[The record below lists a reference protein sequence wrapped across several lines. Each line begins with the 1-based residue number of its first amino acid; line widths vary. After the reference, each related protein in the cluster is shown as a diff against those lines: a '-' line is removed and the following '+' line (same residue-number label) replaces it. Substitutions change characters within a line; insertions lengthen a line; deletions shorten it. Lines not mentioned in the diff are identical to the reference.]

1 VSAVETSPEEIDADH
16 RPDDEPALTPPG
28 ETAADSPS
36 AGKDSTATDAFTGSR
51 SRPRR
56 RRSWA
61 SIFGYRVLPAIVLLV
76 ALGAGYLKYHDSSA
90 RGADVARIESVQ
102 AAKDGAVAMLSYTP
116 GTAEATLT
124 AAQQRL
130 TGPFRDSYTSLI
142 HDVVIPGA
150 LQKQVTATATVP
162 AAASESATASHA
174 VVLVFVNQAIVVGA
188 DAPSDTASA
197 VEITLDKV
205 GDRWLISGFE
215 PK

>member
-1 VSAVETSPEEIDADH
+1 VSAVEPSTEVIDADEWA
-16 RPDDEPALTPPG
+16 DGEPALTPLGRAGVDSSSDG
-28 ETAADSPS
+28 E
-36 AGKDSTATDAFTGSR
+36 GSTATGPDS

-56 RRSWA
+56 HRAWA
-61 SIFGYRVLPAIVLLV
+61 SIFGYRVVPAIVLLI
-76 ALGAGYLKYHDSSA
+76 ALGAAYLRYGDTSA
-90 RGADVARIESVQ
+90 RGAELARIESVQ

-130 TGPFRDSYTSLI
+130 TGAFRDSYASLT

-150 LQKQVTATATVP
+150 IQKQVTATATVR
-162 AAASESATASHA
+162 AAAVESATASHA
-174 VVLVFVNQAIVVGA
+174 VVLAFVNQAIVVGP
-188 DAPSDTASA
+188 DTPSDTASA

-205 GDRWLISGFE
+205 KDRWLISGFE